1 MKNTMQKFIG
11 EINTR
16 ELVHIKAE
24 NLEVVNKYDYNL
36 FAWLEDQYLKGR
48 DIDTPE
54 IAAALEEMAIELTE
68 V

>member
-1 MKNTMQKFIG
+1 MQNTMQKFIG
-11 EINTR
+11 EINTS
-16 ELVHIKAE
+16 ELVNIKAE
-24 NLEVVNKYDYNL
+24 HLEIVSEYDYNM

-54 IAAALEEMAIELTE
+54 IAATLEEMAIELTE